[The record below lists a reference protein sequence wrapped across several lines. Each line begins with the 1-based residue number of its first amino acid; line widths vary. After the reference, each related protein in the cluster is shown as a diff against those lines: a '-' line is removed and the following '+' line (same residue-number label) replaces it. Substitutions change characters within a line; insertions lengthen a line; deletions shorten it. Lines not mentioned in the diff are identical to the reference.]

1 MPGECTQRVA
11 TRSCPIDSMMMVMV
25 APVVG
30 GSSILDSTF
39 QSKDNNH
46 DDKDDAAQGIAIQH
60 PTDSVTVTLVMAGSY
75 FLDELLYSSQEIMIM
90 MIMTITTKIINTRP
104 LDSMMVM
111 VAMARLV
118 QRINFI
124 REMVINHEPRM
135 MIMEIK
141 GSKSCFSP
149 SLTT

>member
-1 MPGECTQRVA
+1 MDGDGYR
-11 TRSCPIDSMMMVMV
+11 MVI
-25 APVVG
+25 G
-30 GSSILDSTF
+30 GDGGRGSSILDSTF
-39 QSKDNNH
+39 QSKDNNP
-46 DDKDDAAQGIAIQH
+46 DDKDDASLRKAIQH